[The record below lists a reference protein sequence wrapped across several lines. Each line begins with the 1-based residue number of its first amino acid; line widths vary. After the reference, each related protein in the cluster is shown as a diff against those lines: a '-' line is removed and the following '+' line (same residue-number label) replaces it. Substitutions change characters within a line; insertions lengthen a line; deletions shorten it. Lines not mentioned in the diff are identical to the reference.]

1 MNNSGGGGG
10 ATSIE
15 CNAVS
20 YSTHIVPLSK
30 FQTSAGTPI
39 NVQGGSII
47 VVIGNETSFVNLR
60 LIETTVPDSFSFKHG
75 YRYYVFSARPEIQ
88 IIKLMENLTSPFMD
102 IRLYITRDEDDYTYS
117 TINFEKNRFN
127 FNFL

>member
-20 YSTHIVPLSK
+20 YSTHIVPLSE

-60 LIETTVPDSFSFKHG
+60 LIETTVPDSFSFKYG

-88 IIKLMENLTSPFMD
+88 IIKLMENFTSPFMD